1 MDPMVFDGKY
11 ISRDGSQIEKI
22 KCCKK
27 TYKVMYIN
35 RYSENAY
42 SYIMVK
48 RIKFLRFL
56 DDNEFKMFNN
66 IDDLKRE
73 FRKNYISDHL
83 KYLNNL
89 RGDDMIMKIKNL
101 FLSRGKGLL
110 FLEANE
116 FLNNNYLN

>member
-11 ISRDGSQIEKI
+11 ISRDGTQIEKI

-27 TYKVMYIN
+27 TYKVMHIN
-35 RYSENAY
+35 RYEQVY

-66 IDDLKRE
+66 MDDLKRE
-73 FRKNYISDHL
+73 FRKTYINDHL
-83 KYLNNL
+83 RYLNNL
-89 RGDDMIMKIKNL
+89 RGDDMIMKRKML
-101 FLSRGKGLL
+101 FLSKGKGLL
-110 FLEANE
+110 FLEAIN
-116 FLNNNYLN
+116 FLNDNYFN

>member
-11 ISRDGSQIEKI
+11 ISRDGTQIEKI

-27 TYKVMYIN
+27 TYKVMHIN
-35 RYSENAY
+35 RYEQVY

-66 IDDLKRE
+66 MDDLKRE
-73 FRKNYISDHL
+73 FRKGYISDHL
-83 KYLNNL
+83 RYLNNL
-89 RGDDMIMKIKNL
+89 RGDDMIMKRKML
-101 FLSRGKGLL
+101 FLSKGKGLL
-110 FLEANE
+110 FLAAME
-116 FLNNNYLN
+116 FLNDNYFN

>member
-11 ISRDGSQIEKI
+11 ISRDGTQIEKI

-27 TYKVMYIN
+27 TYKVMHIN
-35 RYSENAY
+35 RYEQVY

-66 IDDLKRE
+66 MDDLKRE
-73 FRKNYISDHL
+73 FRKGYISDHL
-83 KYLNNL
+83 RYLNNL
-89 RGDDMIMKIKNL
+89 RGDNMIMKRKML
-101 FLSRGKGLL
+101 FLSKGKGVL
-110 FLEANE
+110 FLAAME
-116 FLNNNYLN
+116 FLNDNYFN